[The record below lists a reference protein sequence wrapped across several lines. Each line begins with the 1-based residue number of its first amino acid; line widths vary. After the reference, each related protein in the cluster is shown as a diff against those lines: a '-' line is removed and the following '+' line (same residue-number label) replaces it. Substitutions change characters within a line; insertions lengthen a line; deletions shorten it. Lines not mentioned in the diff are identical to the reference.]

1 MGWGPHERIS
11 AFLQVVSCDSPR
23 LSYLEYCRYKA
34 SPPPRLGSLSRT
46 CFSTFNYEFST
57 KAFIRCHCPTF
68 VLPASKPRNPN
79 TPLFFKKLHQPACLI
94 SFDLEMHRKVLSSI
108 HLCLQCALSSVSL
121 GPRRPQGI
129 FRKRLSEM
137 GKNQTEL
144 FYTYGRR
151 DLNWFCGHNS
161 A

>member
-1 MGWGPHERIS
+1 MGVLGCNSDLH
-11 AFLQVVSCDSPR
+11 AFKVSTVLTDWSPMATAFVVLTD
-23 LSYLEYCRYKA
+23 
-34 SPPPRLGSLSRT
+34 G
-46 CFSTFNYEFST
+46 
-57 KAFIRCHCPTF
+57 
-68 VLPASKPRNPN
+68 
-79 TPLFFKKLHQPACLI
+79 FFFGGGGGCLLACLI

-108 HLCLQCALSSVSL
+108 HLCLQCALSSVSP

-144 FYTYGRR
+144 FYAYGRR